1 MRDQGFVLGVFGLG
15 LSEGLKICRFRAGF
29 GSWLLKAQEKDPRNP
44 GTCSLYIIVY
54 QNGNICKVRG
64 MGGSILGKGVT

>member
-15 LSEGLKICRFRAGF
+15 LSEGLNICRFRAGF
-29 GSWLLKAQEKDPRNP
+29 GSWLRNP

-54 QNGNICKVRG
+54 HNGNMCKVRG
-64 MGGSILGKGVT
+64 MGGSILGEGVT